1 MSVIAHVSALYEY
14 PLKSCRGHQV
24 ASSAFDRFGPVGD
37 RRWMVVDGHGDFLTQ
52 RDLPAMAAVEAT
64 PTEHGLY
71 LSAPG
76 MQRLLVQR
84 PQTGPPYIAA
94 VWNDYVDTLD
104 CGDDAAEWLGRYLDT
119 PSRLVVTGPN
129 YRRPV
134 RRAGQ
139 GAHTSLADGYPFL
152 LISEASLEDLN
163 SRMDR
168 PLSMDRF
175 RPNIVVKDCPPYAED
190 NWAQF
195 RIGTATFAAV
205 KPCSRC
211 AITTTDQMSG
221 SRDGKEPLRTLA
233 KYRRLNND
241 AQVFFGQ
248 NVVHLE
254 AEGEIRVG
262 DQVQSFA

>member
-1 MSVIAHVSALYEY
+1 MSAIAYVSALYEY
-14 PLKSCRGHQV
+14 PVKSCRGHRV
-24 ASSAFDRFGPVGD
+24 ESSRFDRFGPVGD

-52 RDLPAMAAVEAT
+52 RVLPAMATIEAA
-64 PTEHGLY
+64 PTERGLN
-71 LSAPG
+71 LRAPG
-76 MQRLLVQR
+76 MERLPVRR
-84 PQTGPPYIAA
+84 PQSGQPYIAA
-94 VWNDYVDTLD
+94 VWNDYVDMLD
-104 CGDDAAEWLGRYLDT
+104 CGDEAAEWLGRYLGT
-119 PSRLVVTGPN
+119 PSRLVVTGPD

-134 RRAGQ
+134 RRGGQ

-152 LISEASLEDLN
+152 LVSEASLEELN
-163 SRMDR
+163 GRMGR
-168 PLSMDRF
+168 PLGMDRF
-175 RPNIVVKDCPPYAED
+175 RPNIVVRNCAPHAED
-190 NWAQF
+190 GWSRF
-195 RIGTATFAAV
+195 RIGTATFTGV

-248 NVVHLE
+248 NIVHLE

-262 DQVQSFA
+262 DEIQTLT

>member
-1 MSVIAHVSALYEY
+1 MSAMAYVSALYQY

-24 ASSAFDRFGPVGD
+24 ESYGFDRFGPTGD

-52 RDLPAMAAVEAT
+52 RELPAMAAIEAAS
-64 PTEHGLY
+64 TEQGLN
-71 LSAPG
+71 LRAPG
-76 MQRLLVQR
+76 MGQLPVRR
-84 PQTGPPYIAA
+84 PQSGQPYIAA

-104 CGDDAAEWLGRYLDT
+104 CGDEAAEWLGRYLGT
-119 PSRLVVTGPN
+119 PSRLVVTGPH

-134 RRAGQ
+134 RRGGE

-163 SRMDR
+163 ERMDR
-168 PLSMDRF
+168 PLGMDRF
-175 RPNIVVKDCPPYAED
+175 RPNIVVRDCAPFAED
-190 NWAQF
+190 TWSRFQ
-195 RIGTATFAAV
+195 IGTATFAAV

-211 AITTTDQMSG
+211 AITTTDQSTG
-221 SRDGKEPLRTLA
+221 VRDGKEPLGTLA

-241 AQVFFGQ
+241 GQVFFGQ

-254 AEGEIRVG
+254 AQGEIRVG
-262 DQVQSFA
+262 DEIQTLV